1 MRTIVKSLGAIIV
14 LSLAIL
20 AGLPLVFA
28 ADQVD
33 LGGHT
38 IRFLG
43 VETTAE
49 GYYKWTYEVYSDGP
63 PALSFWIIAFCGG
76 TNAIVEA
83 TQPWEYTTDPHT
95 GIRGIK
101 FEANM
106 EEGETRTFY
115 FVLRYDYP
123 HDPSRPV
130 ATGEKSAGDVFE
142 GGLVGPLCETS
153 SVPEFGESLSVVSLI
168 GVVAALIAVR
178 LNRKR

>member
-1 MRTIVKSLGAIIV
+1 MLRPPVVVIAV
-14 LSLAIL
+14 SLAIL
-20 AGLPLVFA
+20 ASLPLA
-28 ADQVD
+28 LGADQAD

-63 PALSFWIIAFCGG
+63 PALSFWIIGFCGG
-76 TNAIVEA
+76 QNAIVA
-83 TQPWEYTTDPHT
+83 ASGPYEYTTDPHT

-130 ATGEKSAGDVFE
+130 AVGEKSAGDVFQ
-142 GGLVGPLCETS
+142 GGLTGPLCETS

-168 GVVAALIAVR
+168 GVVAAFTAVR